1 MSENL
6 PQLPRFRKSIVCRTV
21 PAQNAM
27 FLLDEHRHH
36 VFQGSHYVA
45 LAPLLDGHHD
55 LGAIMAESKLQP
67 HIVFGALANLSK
79 RGCLVDAA
87 HSEGTGDVPQVGLE
101 SDTDAYWEYLRVPG
115 PAATASLSGATA
127 EIRCLTD
134 FDPALVSK
142 ALNDAGIATA
152 SKGSMQVV
160 VTDNYLHPELAALN
174 EQSIADQRPWLLIKP
189 LGMVAWVGPFF
200 VPGRTAC
207 WECLHQ
213 RLSANRQAEA
223 YITTK
228 NPGTRFQTAKAR
240 SASTINT
247 GLNLAAM
254 ELARSI
260 VLPGS
265 ASLVNKIITLDT
277 TTLELQEHTLVH
289 RPQCPACGTELPH
302 QDHLHRPIEL
312 VTHAKIEGQ
321 SRTKSPEQTF
331 ADNQHHIS
339 PITGIVSSFQTREVD
354 EFGPTHNYVAG
365 HYFPMLSDD
374 MNLLRVNSIARSGG
388 KGNTEI
394 QAKTSALCESIE
406 RYSGVCWGDED
417 TLRASYQDLGDDAV
431 HMRDIA
437 LFSDSQYEQRA
448 ETNQGVSEHHYVP
461 DPLADDAVIGWS
473 PAWSLTDEKT
483 VHVPTAYCYYGHRDP
498 GHFFCKCDSNGS
510 AAGNTI
516 EEAIV
521 QGFIELVE
529 RDCVALWW
537 YNKIPRPRVDVS
549 SFNLPY
555 WHDLESYY
563 RDTLDRD
570 IHVLDI
576 TSDLGI
582 PAFAVVSRRRN
593 REVEDI
599 VLGFS
604 AHLDPKTALGRAL
617 GEANQYLPA
626 LRMSA
631 PDGKTIYQLN
641 SGETIDWWKNAT
653 HANQPYL
660 VPDDQAE
667 SRSVEH
673 FQSLA
678 SRDVKQDVETCARIL
693 KENHLNFLVIDQT
706 RPDIGLPVARVIVP
720 GLRHFWRRLAP
731 GRLYDVPV
739 TLGWRSSPN
748 EESALNPIS
757 CFV

>member
-1 MSENL
+1 MKESL
-6 PQLPRFRKSIVCRTV
+6 PQLPRFRKSMVPRTV
-21 PAQNAM
+21 HARNAL
-27 FLLDEHRHH
+27 FLLDEHRQY
-36 VFQGSHYVA
+36 VFEGSHYVA
-45 LAPLLDGHHD
+45 LAPLLDGSHD
-55 LGAIMAESKLQP
+55 LGAIMAKSKLAP
-67 HIVFGALANLSK
+67 HIVFAALANLNT

-87 HSEGTGDVPQVGLE
+87 DLKPTE
-101 SDTDAYWEYLRVPG
+101 TDAYWEYLRVPG
-115 PAATASLSGATA
+115 IAAEASLSGATA
-127 EIRCLTD
+127 DVLCLTE
-134 FDPALVSK
+134 FDPALVET
-142 ALNDAGIATA
+142 ALNNAGINTA
-152 SKGSMQVV
+152 SRGSMQVV
-160 VTDNYLHPELAALN
+160 ITDDYLHPDLVEINRRAIS
-174 EQSIADQRPWLLIKP
+174 EQRPWLLIKP
-189 LGMVAWVGPFF
+189 LGTVIWIGPFF

-207 WECLHQ
+207 WTCLHQ
-213 RLSANRQAEA
+213 RLSANRQAER
-223 YITTK
+223 YIANK
-228 NPGTRFQTAKAR
+228 NAGARFQTAKAWT
-240 SASTINT
+240 ASTINT

-260 VLPGS
+260 VLQES
-265 ASLVNKIITLDT
+265 ASLINRIITLDT
-277 TTLELQEHTLVH
+277 TTFELEEHTLSG
-289 RPQCPACGTELPH
+289 RPQCPSCGTGMAHHDH
-302 QDHLHRPIEL
+302 QHKPILL
-312 VTHAKIEGQ
+312 VAHDKIEGQ
-321 SRTKSPEQTF
+321 SRTKTAEQTF
-331 ADNQHHIS
+331 ADNKHHIS
-339 PITGIVSSFQTREVD
+339 PITGIVSSFQTRETD

-417 TLRASYQDLGDDAV
+417 ILKSAYRDLGADAV

-437 LFSDSQYEQRA
+437 LFSDEQYAQR
-448 ETNQGVSEHHYVP
+448 EHTNQGVSEHHYVP
-461 DPLADDAVIGWS
+461 DPLADDAVISWS
-473 PAWSLTDEKT
+473 PAWSLTEERT
-483 VHVPTAYCYYGHRDP
+483 TFVPTAYVYYGHRDP

-516 EEAIV
+516 EEAIL

-537 YNKIPRPRVDVS
+537 YNRIARPRVDVE

-555 WHDLESYY
+555 WHDIKNYY
-563 RDTLDRD
+563 QHKLDRD

-604 AHLDPKTALGRAL
+604 AHLNPKTALSRAL

-631 PDGKTIYQLN
+631 PDGRTIYQLN

-653 HANQPYL
+653 YANQSYL
-660 VPDDQAE
+660 VPDD
-667 SRSVEH
+667 SLGVRSADQ
-673 FQSLA
+673 FQDLA
-678 SRDVKQDVETCARIL
+678 SRDVKQDIETCMDIVKR
-693 KENHLNFLVIDQT
+693 HGLNLLVIDQT
-706 RPDIGLPVARVIVP
+706 RPDIGLPVAKVIVP

-739 TLGWRSSPN
+739 ALGWTATPN
-748 EESALNPIS
+748 SESALNPIS